1 MYSLLLLAITSLS
14 LSFILT
20 PIVRNAALRLNLV
33 DHPDAARKPDYR
45 PIPRVGGIAVALAFV
60 CSYAL
65 WWLCSYLFRWPPQYH
80 AFWNITQNLPLIFKL
95 IPAVGLVFIIGILDD
110 LFRLK
115 APLKFAGQIVASVIA
130 YYAGV
135 HVMGFGGTAFTQW
148 WWTLPATVLWLVACT
163 NAINLIDGVDG
174 LAAGLSLVATLSM
187 LLGAAINHNVVLAFA
202 TVPLAGC
209 LLGFLRY
216 NFNPAT
222 VYLGDSGSLF
232 VGFML
237 GCCGVLSSQK
247 STTILGMTAPI
258 LALAIPLL
266 DTGLAIVRRFL
277 RSQPIFGADR
287 GHIHHRLL
295 DRGLTPRRTALLLY
309 GVGAIAAIFSLIMA
323 NNHLEVPLVII
334 FGVVTWLGIQ
344 RLGFVEFDAVGRL
357 LSRGSFRG
365 LLSSHILIDS
375 LASRLASAETAEE
388 CWLILQD
395 FYQDLGFCG
404 VHLRFEGRTFS
415 AGDPSLLSWC
425 IEIPLLD
432 SDSIVLSHP
441 LDSLADPCHVPV
453 LAEVLHRS
461 FASHY
466 PPVVAESA
474 RSVAAGA

>member
-1 MYSLLLLAITSLS
+1 MYSLLFLSVASLI
-14 LSFILT
+14 LSIILT
-20 PIVRNAALRLNLV
+20 PVVRSAALRLNLV

-45 PIPRVGGIAVALAFV
+45 PIPRVGGIAVAVAFV

-65 WWLCSYLFRWPPQYH
+65 WWLTPLH
-80 AFWNITQNLPLIFKL
+80 AVWTISQNLSLIYKL
-95 IPAVGLVFIIGILDD
+95 IPAVGLIFVIGILDD
-110 LFRLK
+110 LLGLK
-115 APLKFAGQIVASVIA
+115 AWLKFTGQIIAAAIA
-130 YYAGV
+130 YSAGV
-135 HVMGFGGTAFTQW
+135 HVIGFGGAAFTQV
-148 WWTLPATVLWLVACT
+148 WWTFPATVLWLVACT

-187 LLGAAINHNVVLAFA
+187 LLGAAINHNVLLAFA

-232 VGFML
+232 VGFIL

-266 DTGLAIVRRFL
+266 DTSLAIVRRFL

-295 DRGLTPRRTALLLY
+295 DRGLTPRRTALVLY
-309 GVGAIAAIFSLIMA
+309 GIGALAAIFSLIMA
-323 NNHLEVPLVII
+323 NNHLEIPLVII

-365 LLSSHILIDS
+365 LLSSHIVIDS
-375 LASRLASAETAEE
+375 LEGQLISAESAEE
-388 CWLILQD
+388 CWRVLQNS
-395 FYQDLGFCG
+395 YEDLGFCR
-404 VHLRFEGRTFS
+404 VQLRFRGRTFS
-415 AGDPSLLSWC
+415 TGDASALCWRL
-425 IEIPLLD
+425 EVPLMEA
-432 SDSIVLSHP
+432 DSILLSHP
-441 LDSLADPCHVPV
+441 IDTLADPCHVAV
-453 LAEVLHRS
+453 LADVLRRG
-461 FASHY
+461 FTPHY
-466 PPVVAESA
+466 VVPAESHDV

>member
-1 MYSLLLLAITSLS
+1 MYDLLFLAITSLA

-20 PIVRNAALRLNLV
+20 PVVRSTALRLNLV

-60 CSYAL
+60 CSYLL
-65 WWLCSYLFRWPPQYH
+65 WWLLSYDASWWPLKFHTFRS
-80 AFWNITQNLPLIFKL
+80 ISQNLPFVWKL
-95 IPAVGLVFIIGILDD
+95 IPALGLIFVIGILDD
-110 LFRLK
+110 LFRLT
-115 APLKFAGQIVASVIA
+115 AWLKFAGQIIASVIA

-135 HVMGFGGTAFTQW
+135 HVMGFGGAAFTQ
-148 WWTLPATVLWLVACT
+148 WWTLPATVFWLVICT

-187 LLGAAINHNVVLAFA
+187 LLGAAINHNVLLACA

-209 LLGFLRY
+209 LFGFLRY

-232 VGFML
+232 VGFLL

-258 LALAIPLL
+258 LALSVPLL
-266 DTGLAIVRRFL
+266 DTSLAIVRRFL
-277 RSQPIFGADR
+277 RGQPIFGADR

-309 GVGAIAAIFSLIMA
+309 GVGAVAAVFSLIMA

-334 FGVVTWLGIQ
+334 FGVVAWLAIQ

-365 LLSSHILIDS
+365 LLSSHILVDS
-375 LASRLASAETAEE
+375 VEVQLSAAESVE
-388 CWLILQD
+388 DCWRVLLD
-395 FYQDLGFCG
+395 SYRDLGFCG
-404 VHLRFEGRTFS
+404 IQLNFDGHKFTDGEFAPPCWSIEVPLR
-415 AGDPSLLSWC
+415 AN
-425 IEIPLLD
+425 
-432 SDSIVLSHP
+432 DSILLSHP
-441 LDSLADPCHVPV
+441 FGSDADPCNFSI
-453 LAEVLHRS
+453 LAEVLHTGFNAHHRTS
-461 FASHY
+461 E
-466 PPVVAESA
+466 PVAV